1 MSLSNNEREFLLN
14 AALGKKDG
22 PFIPKRE
29 LLDIVGNMANW
40 ITSHSTKFW
49 LTLLAVP
56 GAGVRTAQVKLAVY
70 DASSIQNVFD
80 QTSYCTVSI
89 TGGGA
94 AGKKINGVAG
104 PLVITMV
111 DGEATIEV
119 SATGVG
125 TAILGLSLPSPAGL
139 AVASTATVTF
149 S

>member
-1 MSLSNNEREFLLN
+1 MSLSNNLRSFIAGMRAGIMRGL
-14 AALGKKDG
+14 
-22 PFIPKRE
+22 FIPKRDVLT
-29 LLDIVGNMANW
+29 LLGNMTNW
-40 ITSHSTKFW
+40 IEAHSTKFW

-56 GAGVRTAQVKLAVY
+56 AGGARTAQVKLAVY
-70 DASSIQNVFD
+70 DASSVQNNMD

-94 AGKKINGVAG
+94 AGKMIDGVVG
-104 PLVITMV
+104 PTVYTMV
-111 DGEATIEV
+111 DGEVTIEV

-125 TAILGLSLPSPAGL
+125 TVILGLSLPSPAGL